1 MLYIIKGIKQRD
13 LKNNSGEVGKS
24 YGEKYFNYLRIP
36 TLAVWVACVCLWETV
51 FLSPLEH

>member
-36 TLAVWVACVCLWETV
+36 ALAV
-51 FLSPLEH
+51 

>member
-13 LKNNSGEVGKS
+13 LNNSGEVGKS

-36 TLAVWVACVCLWETV
+36 ALAV
-51 FLSPLEH
+51 